1 MDFIKKICLIV
12 FGVISYSSIS
22 YAEKFTFSAIENLPD
37 QAIGVLVM
45 KEVYKQLGHELDVRL
60 MPGLRAQESANNGV
74 VDGEVMRIFAYG
86 DQTPNV
92 IRVPTP
98 YYSVKTVAYRLK
110 GSDVD
115 VKSKDD
121 LNRYKSII
129 VRGVK
134 HTDKITRNI
143 DNKNVKVID
152 NPEAMMRFLN
162 KGRAQLALTNP
173 LEGDLVI
180 KKLGYNSLE
189 LIEPPLAELPL
200 YHYVHKDHAELV
212 PLIDQ
217 KLIELKANGQLDVL
231 LEKSEEVVLNNWS
244 K

>member
-98 YYSVKTVAYRLK
+98 YYSVKTVVYRLK

-152 NPEAMMRFLN
+152 SPEAMMRFLN